1 MKAREIALLSLM
13 DVERRNMKSE
23 QALNHY
29 FAQHTPPK
37 RERALATELLN
48 GVLRWQGK
56 IDTIIKSVYHHNLE
70 KSAPQLRNILRI
82 GIYQMHF
89 LDKIPDWAAVS
100 ECVKLARKYKGQHI
114 SRIANGVLRKAAPE
128 TVGSWE
134 SIISTLPEDDR
145 AAAELSHPAWMLK
158 RWNER
163 FGKETTERI
172 CTANNTPPLIGLRI
186 NRLKTDPQTMR
197 KALRD
202 ARVEWLETGMEH
214 YVLTSDFHACEPFIN
229 LGLLT
234 VQNPTQALPC
244 LLLDPR
250 KQETILDLCAAPGGK
265 STCMGE
271 LMQNTGSIV
280 ALDLY
285 ANKCEKIASRAK
297 VIGLGNLTTAVAD
310 ACSYVPPEPVHKIL
324 LDVPCSGTGVLGGK
338 PELRWRLSP
347 EKIQELSALQAR
359 LLDHAAEI
367 LPDGGTLVYATCSIE
382 HEENSDQVQ
391 RFLEKHPEFAP
402 APLPADLPEA
412 FVPLEGKPGAYLTLQ
427 GNRTGFDG
435 GFAQRL
441 EKHAL

>member
-1 MKAREIALLSLM
+1 MKAREIALLTLM

-29 FAQHTPPK
+29 FTQHNPPK

-56 IDTIIKSVYHHNLE
+56 IDVIIRSVYHHNLE
-70 KSAPQLRNILRI
+70 KSAPQLRAILRI

-100 ECVKLARKYKGQHI
+100 ECVKLARKYKGHHI
-114 SRIANGVLRKAAPE
+114 SRIANGVLRRAAPD
-128 TVGSWE
+128 TSGAWE
-134 SIISTLPEDDR
+134 DMLQQLPEAER
-145 AAAELSHPAWMLK
+145 AAADLSHPAWLLE

-163 FGKETTERI
+163 FGKEKTEQLCR
-172 CTANNTPPLIGLRI
+172 ANNTPPLIGLRI

-197 KALRD
+197 KALHD
-202 ARVEWLETGMEH
+202 ARVEWTETDMEH
-214 YVLTSDFHACEPFIN
+214 YLLTSDFHACEPFIH

-244 LLLDPR
+244 LLLEPQ
-250 KQETILDLCAAPGGK
+250 KNETILDLCAAPGGK

-271 LMQNTGSIV
+271 LMENTGNII

-285 ANKCEKIASRAK
+285 PNKCERIARRAEI
-297 VIGLGNLTTAVAD
+297 VGLRNLTTAAAD
-310 ACSYVPPEPVHKIL
+310 ACSYVPPKPVHKIL

-347 EKIQELSALQAR
+347 EKLRELCALQAR

-367 LPDGGTLVYATCSIE
+367 LSDGGILVYATCSIE
-382 HEENSDQVQ
+382 QEENSQQVQ
-391 RFLEKHPEFAP
+391 RFLDNHPEFTR
-402 APLPADLPEA
+402 APLPAGLPEA
-412 FVPLEGKPGAYLTLQ
+412 FTPIPGEPGACLTLQ

-441 EKHAL
+441 EKHA